1 MTANRMP
8 KMPSLKA
15 SARSA
20 AKPAATQASATK
32 PVEKRSEKAKDCVNS
47 FDQLKDLVGA

>member
-20 AKPAATQASATK
+20 AKPAAQASATK
-32 PVEKRSEKAKDCVNS
+32 PAEKRPEKEKDCVKS